1 MVSQAHSVIGISSTL
16 CFKPI
21 QMGIPTVVLDGG
33 NFIGSFENFIGFCKL
48 NEVHEK
54 IETQLKT
61 GRDTS
66 YIENILEG
74 GVDYNSIEKYT
85 SEIKRIVN
93 G

>member
-48 NEVHEK
+48 NEAHEK